1 MISNILV
8 QYIPNHSKR
17 KKKCYPFIQVVGVYV
32 GTSLITNFA
41 IKFKRSRVFVT
52 FEQIKYGI
60 CAKKIL

>member
-1 MISNILV
+1 MIA
-8 QYIPNHSKR
+8 
-17 KKKCYPFIQVVGVYV
+17 KKKKICYPFIRVVGVYV

-60 CAKKIL
+60 CPRKIL